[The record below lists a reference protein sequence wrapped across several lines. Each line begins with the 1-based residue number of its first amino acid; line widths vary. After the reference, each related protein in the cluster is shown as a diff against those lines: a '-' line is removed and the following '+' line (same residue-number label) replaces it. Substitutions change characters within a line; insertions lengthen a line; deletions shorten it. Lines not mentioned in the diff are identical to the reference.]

1 MKVQPMD
8 RISMYGIRSNR
19 DKTLRDCKRVM
30 EDVIPVGDKK
40 LSIYTGIDFSDSKVY
55 KLYYLRDSLGK
66 WIKSKLVYFDN
77 NKKTKV
83 LRSER
88 KEWIG

>member
-1 MKVQPMD
+1 MNVRPTD
-8 RISMYGIRSNR
+8 RVSLYGLRSNR
-19 DKTLRDCKRVM
+19 DKTLRDCKRVI

-40 LSIYTGIDFSDSKVY
+40 LSIYTGIDFNDSKIY

-83 LRSER
+83 LRSTR

>member
-1 MKVQPMD
+1 MKVQPID
-8 RISMYGIRSNR
+8 RISMYGIRTNR

-77 NKKTKV
+77 NKKAKV